1 MIDLMESQTIS
12 REAYHFIAEKVYQHS
27 RIRLGDDK
35 QALVSGRLA
44 KRLRHLQ
51 LDSYDEYCAYLESAR
66 GTEEI
71 GQLVDCISTNH
82 THFFR
87 EIEHLNFLRD
97 VALPEWVPRLTRE
110 RATFKFWSAASSS
123 GEEPYTVAI
132 VLAEYA
138 RANGAFDWQ
147 IEGSD
152 ISSRI
157 LAKAQAA
164 IYEESRI
171 QLPQP
176 EWLSRYFQKGTGNYA
191 GHYKL
196 KETLTRQV
204 KFHRLNLLQAQYPV
218 QPNQHVIFC
227 RNVMIYFDTP
237 TQQELV
243 LKLISHLAPG
253 GYFVVGH
260 SESLLGIK
268 HTLTA
273 LKPGIYRKN
282 F

>member
-1 MIDLMESQTIS
+1 MSNLIEPQKIS
-12 REAYHFIAEKVYQHS
+12 REAYRFIAEKVYDHS

-44 KRLRHLQ
+44 KRLRALN
-51 LDSYDEYCAYLESAR
+51 LDSYEAYCEFLETAK

-71 GQLVDCISTNH
+71 GPLVDSISTNH

-87 EIEHLNFLRD
+87 EIEHINFLRD
-97 VALPEWVPRLTRE
+97 VALPEWFPKVTRNRE
-110 RATFKFWSAASSS
+110 TFKFWSAASSS
-123 GEEPYTVAI
+123 GEEPYTIAI

-138 RANGAFDWQ
+138 RTHGQFNWQ
-147 IEGSD
+147 IEGTD

-164 IYEESRI
+164 IYEESRLK
-171 QLPQP
+171 LPQP
-176 EWLSRYFQKGTGNYA
+176 EWLQRYFQKGVGDYA
-191 GHYKL
+191 GHYRVKDILL
-196 KETLTRQV
+196 KQV
-204 KFHRLNLLQAQYPV
+204 KFHRLNLLQPQYPV
-218 QPNQHVIFC
+218 APNQHVIFC

-243 LKLISHLAPG
+243 LKLINQLIPG
-253 GYFVVGH
+253 GYFIVGH

-268 HTLTA
+268 HPLKSV
-273 LKPGIYRKN
+273 KPGIYRKD
-282 F
+282 